1 MHFQINGFHGVLQT
15 SGFLAPGKKFGQLE
29 VYNEENYLGPW
40 DIASNSETEWSYHWV
55 MWHDVDD
62 DGLLD
67 GVEDSNQDGAVDAL
81 ESSPREADSDGDGIQ
96 MLDKGGKLS
105 LCWSLSET
113 VKI

>member
-67 GVEDSNQDGAVDAL
+67 CMAARYLIEIHIGLAKHFNVPNKILCCSNQV
-81 ESSPREADSDGDGIQ
+81 RFKVQ
-96 MLDKGGKLS
+96 MIKRSKLK
-105 LCWSLSET
+105 L
-113 VKI
+113 

>member
-1 MHFQINGFHGVLQT
+1 MVHFQINGFHGVLQT

-55 MWHDVDD
+55 MWHDVDN

-67 GVEDSNQDGAVDAL
+67 CMAARYLIEIHIQLLTSDYKRLLNKSYQNEVDL
-81 ESSPREADSDGDGIQ
+81 TWRNSPS
-96 MLDKGGKLS
+96 K
-105 LCWSLSET
+105 CC
-113 VKI
+113 

>member
-55 MWHDVDD
+55 MWHDVDN

-67 GVEDSNQDGAVDAL
+67 CMAARYLIEIHIETDSYKTGLYKNL
-81 ESSPREADSDGDGIQ
+81 TNNKESTSFEQ
-96 MLDKGGKLS
+96 S
-105 LCWSLSET
+105 LLNF
-113 VKI
+113 VKMAS

>member
-1 MHFQINGFHGVLQT
+1 MYELTTTFKIESAIDFEVVTVHLIRFFQVNGFQGILQT

-40 DIASNSETEWSYHWV
+40 DIASSSEVEWSYHWV

-67 GVEDSNQDGAVDAL
+67 CMAA
-81 ESSPREADSDGDGIQ
+81 R
-96 MLDKGGKLS
+96 
-105 LCWSLSET
+105 
-113 VKI
+113 